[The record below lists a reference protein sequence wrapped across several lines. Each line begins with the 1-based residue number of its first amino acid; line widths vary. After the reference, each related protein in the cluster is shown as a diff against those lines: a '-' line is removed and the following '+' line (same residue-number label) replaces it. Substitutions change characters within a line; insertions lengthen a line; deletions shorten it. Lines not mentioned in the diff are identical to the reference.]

1 MRKKICKG
9 PVPGKGTDQCWG
21 GLRTEVRKMEGIED
35 DKESRAWNIR
45 GLQDMLR
52 MLRFLKAVLIYSGFK
67 LVSSMFKITFL
78 KHHPG

>member
-1 MRKKICKG
+1 
-9 PVPGKGTDQCWG
+9 
-21 GLRTEVRKMEGIED
+21 MEGIED

-52 MLRFLKAVLIYSGFK
+52 MLRFLRVVLIYSGFK

-78 KHHPG
+78 KHHPGG